1 MRFISKSQR
10 YSRTVRQPEMT
21 LIQGPRGPEEKV
33 TRDVIMA
40 VFEQSGLTPYEREL
54 SKQRFNFLG
63 QYEGEDPMR
72 RVAIYD
78 TDVEARVF
86 NWDAKT
92 KAEVEASLLE
102 GQNEF
107 YFVVEEL
114 ALEAPWSTYDKQP
127 PKQIVET
134 LKVTGGDPEYCIAYE
149 RENKN
154 RTTLIEELQAIGAE
168 ESEPLVAA

>member
-10 YSRTVRQPEMT
+10 YSRTARQPMID
-21 LIQGPRGPEEKV
+21 LIQGLRGPEEKV
-33 TRDVIMA
+33 TRDAIMA
-40 VFEQSGLTPYEREL
+40 VFEQSGVTPYEREL
-54 SKQRFNFLG
+54 AKQRFTFLG

-72 RVAIYD
+72 RVSIYD
-78 TDVEARVF
+78 TDVEARR
-86 NWDAKT
+86 NLWDAQT
-92 KAEVEASLLE
+92 KAEVEASMIE

-114 ALEAPWSTYDKQP
+114 ALPAPWATYDKQA

-134 LKVTGGDPEYCIAYE
+134 LKVTGADPEVVVAYE

-154 RTTLIEELQAIGAE
+154 RATLIAELEAIAAEEL
-168 ESEPLVAA
+168 EPLVAA

>member
-10 YSRTVRQPEMT
+10 YSRTVRQPVIE
-21 LIQGPRGPEEKV
+21 LIQGLRGPEEKV
-33 TRDVIMA
+33 TRGAIMA
-40 VFEQSGLTPYEREL
+40 VFEQSGVTPFEREL
-54 SKQRFNFLG
+54 SKQRFTFLG
-63 QYEGEDPMR
+63 QYEGEDAMR
-72 RVAIYD
+72 RVSIYD
-78 TDVEARVF
+78 TDVEARA
-86 NWDAKT
+86 NLWDAKT
-92 KAEVEASLLE
+92 KAEVEASLIE

-114 ALEAPWSTYDKQP
+114 ALPAPWATYDKQA

-134 LKVTGGDPEYCIAYE
+134 LKVTGADYESVIAYE

-154 RTTLIEELQAIGAE
+154 RSTLIAELEAIGAE

>member
-10 YSRTVRQPEMT
+10 YSRTVRQPEVT
-21 LIQGPRGPEEKV
+21 LVQGLRGPEEKV
-33 TRDVIMA
+33 TRDAIMA
-40 VFEQSGLTPYEREL
+40 VFEQSGVTPYEREL
-54 SKQRFNFLG
+54 AKQRFTFLG

-86 NWDAKT
+86 DWDAKT
-92 KAEVEASLLE
+92 KAEVEASLIE
-102 GQNEF
+102 GQNEW

-114 ALEAPWSTYDKQP
+114 ALVAPWATYDKQA

-134 LKVTGGDPEYCIAYE
+134 LKVTGADFESVIAYE

-154 RTTLIEELQAIGAE
+154 RSTLIAELETVGAE